1 MHKYLFHNSSVN
13 YCYRVGRAIFNLS
26 IAGRIEMKKK
36 HNLPFIVYITDRNYS
51 HSE

>member
-26 IAGRIEMKKK
+26 IAGRIDMKKTK
-36 HNLPFIVYITDRNYS
+36 PTIHCVHHRWKLFTL
-51 HSE
+51 